1 MPTTGMVGGTMPD
14 QNEREINAL
23 IREAVDAL
31 SEGFAIV
38 DADHRLIFANRIS
51 MRDFG
56 QFHTSVTDGLS
67 WPQAMRAA
75 VALQMPDAAP
85 EEIER
90 ISDLVMTRLDQGEAV
105 DMTSESGRMARV
117 IYQPMSDG
125 NKVAISTD
133 IDDLRMKERE
143 LRVAKR
149 RAEAASGAKS
159 QFLANVSH
167 EIRTPLNGML
177 GMAQVLATTNLD
189 AAQREQV
196 DAILDSGKTLI
207 ALLNDV
213 LDLSKI
219 EAGKLEIAPI
229 DADLSHVLRRLY
241 KLWAPVATEK
251 GVEFNLDLAASL
263 PPRLRFDPVR
273 VRQCVTNLLSN
284 AVKFTST
291 GEVNV
296 HVSMPRTGPNAGLV
310 QVRVSDTGVGM
321 DEDSIER
328 LFKPFTQADSSTTR
342 RFGGTGL
349 GLSITR
355 RLAQMMG
362 GEVTAKSK
370 PGEGSTFMFTFA
382 ADPVSSIGGQPGDE
396 TGTRGPSR
404 PSGPLSV
411 LVVDDVPL
419 NRKVARLFMEHQ
431 GWTVAEAAHG
441 GEALAMLEK
450 TTFDIVLLDVHMPV
464 MDGPETLDRIR
475 AAEAPWRTVP
485 VIALTANAMSGDRER
500 YLQMGMDGYIA
511 KPIDQRELFAE
522 IGRVR
527 GEALRRAG

>member
-1 MPTTGMVGGTMPD
+1 MAMPHD
-14 QNEREINAL
+14 NERDINAL

-38 DADHRLIFANRIS
+38 DAEHRLIFANRIS
-51 MRDFG
+51 MREFG
-56 QFHTSVTDGLS
+56 RFHTSITKGLS
-67 WPQAMRAA
+67 WPKAMHAA
-75 VALQMPDAAP
+75 VALQMPDLAP

-90 ISDLVMTRLDQGEAV
+90 ISDFVRTRLDQGEAV
-105 DMTSESGRMARV
+105 DMTSETGRMSRV
-117 IYQPMSDG
+117 IYQPMSGG
-125 NKVAISTD
+125 NSVAISTD
-133 IDDLRMKERE
+133 IEDLRMKERE
-143 LRVAKR
+143 LKVAKR
-149 RAEAASGAKS
+149 RAEAASEAKS

-177 GMAQVLATTNLD
+177 GMAQVLSSSNLD
-189 AAQREQV
+189 ADQREQV
-196 DAILDSGKTLI
+196 EAILDSGKTLI

-219 EAGKLEIAPI
+219 EAGKLEIAPV
-229 DADLSHVLRRLY
+229 DADLTHVLRRLY
-241 KLWAPVATEK
+241 KLWAPVAQDK
-251 GVEFNLDLAASL
+251 GVELSLDLAASL

-273 VRQCVTNLLSN
+273 VRQCITNLMSN
-284 AVKFTST
+284 AVKFTEA

-296 HVSMPRTGPNAGLV
+296 HVSIPRTGPNAGLV
-310 QVRVSDTGVGM
+310 QVKVTDTGVGM

-328 LFKPFTQADSSTTR
+328 LFMPFTQADSTTTR

-362 GEVTAKSK
+362 GGITATSR
-370 PGEGSTFMFTFA
+370 PGEGSTFILTFA
-382 ADPVSSIGGQPGDE
+382 AEPAPSVATAPPSED
-396 TGTRGPSR
+396 GTRSASR
-404 PSGPLSV
+404 PAGPLNV

-431 GWTVAEAAHG
+431 GWSVVEAAHG
-441 GEALAMLEK
+441 GEALQKLGAA
-450 TTFDIVLLDVHMPV
+450 TFDVVLLDVHMPV
-464 MDGPETLDRIR
+464 MDGIETLARIR
-475 AAEAPWRTVP
+475 SADALWKTIP

-500 YLQMGMDGYIA
+500 YIKLGMDGYIA

-527 GEALRRAG
+527 AEALRRAA